1 MAFSIGSVLNFW
13 PVRKVI
19 GWNIRRQLRQFD
31 RLTLEPRQVQDALL
45 RRILARQ
52 AETGFGQDHG
62 FRSIQNRDDFRR
74 QVPVAPFEYLE
85 PYIARCR
92 KGDYRALLSEP
103 IVHMFAMTSGTTA
116 ARKYIPVT
124 PQYLRDYR
132 RGWNQW
138 GVRAWRDHPDVRL
151 KPIVQ
156 LAGDWDE
163 FRTEAGIPCGAL
175 TGLTAHMQKRVVH
188 WIYCVPAA
196 VARIQDSRA
205 KYYVTLR
212 FSLHRQ
218 IGTLVAA
225 NPSTLVNLARVG
237 DQEKES
243 LIRDLYDGTLQPGLD
258 VPPAIRAAL
267 VAKLKPR
274 PERARELEA
283 LVEKSGTLYP
293 RDYWGQRR
301 FLIGTW
307 TGGSVGAYL
316 RHFPR
321 YFGEQYVRDIG
332 LLASEGRMT
341 LPFADNTPSGV
352 LDINSHYFEFLPE
365 EEAGLKNPTVLSA
378 DEVQEGR
385 KYFILLT
392 TSYGLYRYNIFDLVQ
407 VTGFYNRT
415 PLIEF
420 LSKGSHFSSIT
431 GEKLSEYQV
440 TKAMAELCRTLDLTL
455 TAYSVAPCWND
466 EQPHYG
472 LFVEASDLATD
483 EQGARLAESLDR
495 ALAESNSEY
504 ASKRASGRLGPMQLV
519 LLRPGTW
526 QQWDRQ
532 RLARTGGTLEQY
544 KHPCLINDLQFHE
557 SVAALKDGKPA
568 VACPRPQREAVAQQ
582 PSAPS

>member
-1 MAFSIGSVLNFW
+1 MAFFIGDVINFW
-13 PVRKVI
+13 PVRKLV
-19 GWNIRRQLRQFD
+19 GWNIRRQLRKVD
-31 RLTLEPRQVQDALL
+31 RLTSAPRQVQDALL
-45 RRILARQ
+45 SRILSDQ
-52 AETGFGQDHG
+52 AATGFGKDHG
-62 FRSIQNRDDFRR
+62 FHTIKNRDDFRR
-74 QVPVAPFEYLE
+74 QVPVAPYEYLE
-85 PYIARCR
+85 SYIARCR
-92 KGDYRALLSEP
+92 QGDFEALLADP
-103 IVHMFAMTSGTTA
+103 VVHMFAMTSGTTA

-124 PQYLRDYR
+124 RQYLRDYR

-138 GVRAWRDHPDVRL
+138 GVRAWQHHNEVRL

-196 VARIQDSRA
+196 TARIKDSRS

-212 FSLHRQ
+212 FSLQKQ
-218 IGTLVAA
+218 IGMLIAA
-225 NPSTLVNLARVG
+225 NPSTLVSLARLG
-237 DQEKES
+237 DQEKET
-243 LIRDLYDGTLQPGLD
+243 LIRDMYNGTLHPNLAIPED
-258 VPPAIRAAL
+258 IRAVLTAR
-267 VAKLKPR
+267 LKPR

-283 LVEKSGTLYP
+283 IVERTGTLYP
-293 RDYWGQRR
+293 RDYWGQKP

-321 YFGEQYVRDIG
+321 YFGEPIIRDIG

-352 LDINSHYFEFLPE
+352 LDIQSHYFEFMPE
-365 EEAGLKNPTVLSA
+365 EEAGKKNPIVLSA

-392 TSYGLYRYNIFDLVQ
+392 TAYGLYRYNIFDLVQ
-407 VTGFYNRT
+407 VTGFYNKT
-415 PLIEF
+415 PLVEF
-420 LSKGSHFSSIT
+420 LSKGSHISSIT

-440 TKAMAELCRTLDLTL
+440 TKAMAELSKKFDLTL

-472 LFVEASDLATD
+472 LFVETNDFADRD
-483 EQGARLAESLDR
+483 QGQKLAEALDR
-495 ALAESNSEY
+495 ALAESN
-504 ASKRASGRLGPMQLV
+504 
-519 LLRPGTW
+519 
-526 QQWDRQ
+526 
-532 RLARTGGTLEQY
+532 
-544 KHPCLINDLQFHE
+544 
-557 SVAALKDGKPA
+557 
-568 VACPRPQREAVAQQ
+568 
-582 PSAPS
+582 